1 MKLKVN
7 SKETEAKDGFTIA
20 ELASQLALPERGV
33 AIAVNNKMIPRTEWN
48 ERILQPNDNLV
59 VIKAACGG

>member
-7 SKETEAKDGFTIA
+7 SKETETKDGSTIP

-48 ERILQPNDNLV
+48 ERILQPNDSLV